1 MYCRIC
7 RRNDSTI
14 SQYNSCCA
22 IPWSGEYTTAVWRHV
37 LIKIQLV
44 NGILVGFFPVIASAY
59 IGEVCPVVLRGIM
72 GSMVNLGFVVG
83 RK

>member
-1 MYCRIC
+1 M
-7 RRNDSTI
+7 
-14 SQYNSCCA
+14 
-22 IPWSGEYTTAVWRHV
+22 
-37 LIKIQLV
+37 LIKLQLM

-83 RK
+83 RKSSLSSW